1 MGDQTVDGGG
11 SGEVE
16 STPVRRFGWSN
27 MFVHPDDDPRVDHAS
42 ANTERAVLVD
52 FLSDQ
57 RLTLTLKCADLD
69 ADALARRGVPPSD
82 LSLLGLVRHLAG
94 VEQVWFRIRMAGQPV
109 RRHYRS
115 DSGSNLEF
123 DGAVADQAVVTEAW
137 QTWRTEV
144 EFAERFV
151 DDAGDLGLV
160 GAEGDFL
167 REVLVHMIE
176 EYARHNGHADF
187 LREQID
193 GRVGQ

>member
-1 MGDQTVDGGG
+1 VG
-11 SGEVE
+11 

-69 ADALARRGVPPSD
+69 AEALARRGVPPSD

-137 QTWRTEV
+137 QIWRTEV

-151 DDAGDLGLV
+151 DDADDLGLV

>member
-1 MGDQTVDGGG
+1 MGDQAVDGGG
-11 SGEVE
+11 SGGVG

-69 ADALARRGVPPSD
+69 ADAVARRGVPPSD

-151 DDAGDLGLV
+151 DDADDLGLV

-193 GRVGQ
+193 GRIGQ